1 MFSSWRNNNTQQQG
15 DTMMVDTPPRN
26 EFALPKIPVRY
37 REPTWAERYEVE
49 KDEYAKGSYG
59 KIILANDR
67 VTKQKVVIKQ
77 IPSSTP
83 IKMIKSEVDA
93 GRIIG
98 THSNIAALISYEEQT
113 DYHYM
118 AFQFIPGEDMF
129 SYLEFVGF
137 SPRSEQETRFI
148 MAQILSAL
156 SYLHAKKIAHRDI
169 KLENILIDQF
179 GKVTVIDFGLC
190 AIQDSKDTK
199 VQLRREWCGSDN
211 YIAPEIV
218 RKIAYDPYKADVFS
232 IGVVLFCLLF
242 GVFPFENLRV
252 CGTNLREAMRKLKVR
267 FPNDVLVT
275 DEAKDLVIRMLE
287 DDATKRPTIDEVI
300 NHVWMTSQP
309 ELTPKQ
315 ERHSN
320 DMCM

>member
-1 MFSSWRNNNTQQQG
+1 MVIDSTPQQQQQQQQAQQ
-15 DTMMVDTPPRN
+15 
-26 EFALPKIPVRY
+26 FQQQFQLPKIPVRY
-37 REPTWAERYEVE
+37 REPTWVEKYEVE

-59 KIILANDR
+59 KIMLAHDR

-77 IPSSTP
+77 IPCSTP

-93 GRIIG
+93 GKIIG
-98 THSNIAALISYEEQT
+98 QHDNIAALLSYEEQT

-118 AFQFIPGEDMF
+118 AFQFIPGEDLF

-148 MAQILSAL
+148 MAQILNAV
-156 SYLHAKKIAHRDI
+156 SYLHTKKIAHRDI
-169 KLENILIDQF
+169 KLENILIDQY

-190 AIQDSKDTK
+190 AIQDSKDTNK

-211 YIAPEIV
+211 YISPEIV

-232 IGVVLFCLLF
+232 LGVVLFCLLF

-252 CGTNLREAMRKLKVR
+252 CGIQLREAMRKLKVR
-267 FPNDVLVT
+267 FPNDVLVSE
-275 DEAKDLVIRMLE
+275 EAKDLVVKMLE
-287 DDATKRPTIDEVI
+287 DDPVLRPTIDQVI

-309 ELTPKQ
+309 ELSPKQ
-315 ERHSN
+315 ERYSN

>member
-1 MFSSWRNNNTQQQG
+1 MFSSWRGNNNQQG
-15 DTMMVDTPPRN
+15 DTMMVDTPPVRN
-26 EFALPKIPVRY
+26 DFALPKIPTRF
-37 REPTWAERYEVE
+37 REPTWAEKYEVE

-59 KIILANDR
+59 KIMLANDR

-77 IPSSTP
+77 IPTSTP
-83 IKMIKSEVDA
+83 IKMIKCEVDA
-93 GRIIG
+93 GKIIG
-98 THSNIAALISYEEQT
+98 THDNIAALLSYEEQT

-118 AFQFIPGEDMF
+118 AFQFIPGEDLF

-148 MAQILSAL
+148 MSQILNAV
-156 SYLHAKKIAHRDI
+156 SYLHSKKIAHRDI
-169 KLENILIDQF
+169 KLENILIDQY

-190 AIQDSKDTK
+190 AIQDNKDSKP
-199 VQLRREWCGSDN
+199 QLRREWCGSDN
-211 YIAPEIV
+211 YISPEIV
-218 RKIAYDPYKADVFS
+218 RKIPYDPYKADVFS
-232 IGVVLFCLLF
+232 VGVVLFCLLF

-267 FPNDVLVT
+267 FPNDVLVS

-287 DDATKRPTIDEVI
+287 DDPMKRPTIEEVI
-300 NHVWMTSQP
+300 NHRWMTSQP
-309 ELTPKQ
+309 ELSPKQ
-315 ERHSN
+315 ERYSN